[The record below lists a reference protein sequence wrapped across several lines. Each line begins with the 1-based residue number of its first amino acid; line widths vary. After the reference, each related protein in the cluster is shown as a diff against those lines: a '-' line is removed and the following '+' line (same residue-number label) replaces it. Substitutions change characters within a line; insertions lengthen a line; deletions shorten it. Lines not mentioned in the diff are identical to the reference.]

1 MTQLERLR
9 QGIIKKHAKG
19 DKESV
24 RILGKRY
31 RELQNLEAAGTN
43 ESAAPSFEDEFDAAQ
58 AATSNQQQNVED
70 NPISNNYEG
79 TVLHSFAR
87 TPARIARG
95 INQFGYNLLPEHMQ
109 KAADNFYN
117 TNIADN
123 FDSVDRLAEGG
134 LNEDVRQ
141 TEAEFQ
147 RQRAAQGREGFDA
160 GAFAG
165 DLLFTAPALM
175 AKPFQIAKGARE
187 VWNAKNLAKGAGQ
200 GALIEGVQPVTK
212 EGDYWDN
219 KISDTASVAGLSA
232 LATPASAA
240 LARILSPKLSTT
252 QQIDNTLVGPKL
264 PLKYGHNES
273 AARLLDKNITPSMGQ
288 LLGGQLKRFEDTM
301 TYYPGAGQLINAAE
315 RRAQRDLNKAA
326 YDIALKHIGKS
337 SRNIPAGPEGLNKLG
352 KIFDDEYDSVLK
364 GTSFKIT
371 DDFVDELQDVASKA
385 SGLADN
391 NKKDFYGI
399 IQKTVDLMGN
409 KAKVDKASIKGIA
422 PGSVIKLDD
431 PNRSKILQGG
441 FGKESSLGGL
451 ADLQIGK
458 KLTGEEF
465 KEIQSMLRKDL
476 MKFSKADPLDEREAD
491 LIGELIEKIQDHF
504 YASNPA
510 KQIPLQNVDR
520 GYHNYK
526 IIQEA
531 AAKKGAQTD
540 RGFTVADLGNAV
552 KQADRSVGKR
562 GFSEGRTNLQRLYG
576 DAIQVLG
583 DRSLQNNAMR
593 LVGNIGHSAAA
604 FGGAFGLGGLPAAL
618 AVAAGSAVPYLSP
631 KLTSKAFTKRP
642 DFAPKMADSLRRYGP
657 RGASAIAVNE

>member
-19 DKESV
+19 DRESV

-31 RELQNLEAAGTN
+31 KELQNLEAAGTN
-43 ESAAPSFEDEFDAAQ
+43 ESSVPSFEDKFDAAQ

-87 TPARIARG
+87 TPAKIARG
-95 INQFGYNLLPEHMQ
+95 VNQFGYNLLPEHMQ
-109 KAADNFYN
+109 KEADKFYN

-141 TEAEFQ
+141 TEAKFQ
-147 RQRAAQGREGFDA
+147 KQRAAQGREGFDA

-175 AKPFQIAKGARE
+175 AKPFQIAKGAKD
-187 VWNAKNLAKGAGQ
+187 VWNATNMAKAAGQ
-200 GALIEGVQPVTK
+200 GAVIEGVQPVTK
-212 EGDYWDN
+212 EGNYWDN
-219 KISDTASVAGLSA
+219 KISDTASVAGVSALGGPLSA
-232 LATPASAA
+232 G

-288 LLGGQLKRFEDTM
+288 LLGGQAKRLEDTM
-301 TYYPGAGQLINAAE
+301 TYYPGAGQLINATE
-315 RRAQRDLNKAA
+315 RKAQRNLNKAS

-337 SRNIPAGPEGLNKLG
+337 SRDIPAGAEGLNKLG

-364 GTSFKIT
+364 GTSFKIS
-371 DDFVDELQDVASKA
+371 DDFVNELQDVASKA
-385 SGLADN
+385 SGLSDGHE
-391 NKKDFYGI
+391 KDFYGI
-399 IQKTVDLMGN
+399 VQKVVDLMGN
-409 KAKVDKASIKGIA
+409 KAKVDKALIKGMK

-431 PNRSKILQGG
+431 PNRSRILQGG
-441 FGKESSLGGL
+441 FGKGSPSGAL
-451 ADLQIGK
+451 ANLQIGK
-458 KLTGEEF
+458 ELTGREF
-465 KEIQSMLRKDL
+465 KEIQSILRKDL
-476 MKFSKADPLDEREAD
+476 KKFSGADGLEAREAD
-491 LIGELIEKIQDHF
+491 LIGELIETIQDHF

-510 KQIPLQNVDR
+510 KQVPLQNVDR

-526 IIQEA
+526 IIQGA
-531 AAKKGAQTD
+531 AVKKGAQTD
-540 RGFTVADLGNAV
+540 RGFTVSDLGDAV

-562 GFSEGRTNLQRLYG
+562 GFSEGRTNLQRLYN

-583 DRSLQNNAMR
+583 DKSLQNNAMR
-593 LVGNIGHSAAA
+593 LGHMGHAGAA
-604 FGGAFGLGGLPAAL
+604 FGSAFGIGGMPAAL
-618 AVAAGSAVPYLSP
+618 ALAAGSAIPYLSP

-642 DFAPKMADSLRRYGP
+642 DFAPKLADSLRRYGP
-657 RGASAIAVNE
+657 RGAAAISANE